1 MKRIAIIAM
10 LLAVLMLAGC
20 DTMGKVDAGQIADA
34 EVDNC
39 MFMVVSNELNGKV
52 LVDKATGVMYWM
64 TIHTNNCGNLT
75 MLFNADWT
83 PRIWEG
89 NGWLIARLT
98 PCTSGSESVGAR
110 HVKSATTSSAVSGTT
125 STITSANCTE

>member
-34 EVDNC
+34 EVDNH
-39 MFMVVSNELNGKV
+39 MFMVVSVELYGNV

-64 TIHTNNCGNLT
+64 SNGSYNTGNLT
-75 MLFNADWT
+75 LLINADGT

-89 NGWLIARLT
+89 
-98 PCTSGSESVGAR
+98 
-110 HVKSATTSSAVSGTT
+110 
-125 STITSANCTE
+125 

>member
-34 EVDNC
+34 EVDNS
-39 MFMVVSNELNGKV
+39 MFMVVSNERSGKV

-64 TIHTNNCGNLT
+64 SYNTYNAGNLT
-75 MLFNADWT
+75 LLINADGT

-89 NGWLIARLT
+89 
-98 PCTSGSESVGAR
+98 
-110 HVKSATTSSAVSGTT
+110 
-125 STITSANCTE
+125 